1 MTVTELLAELLLK
14 YPHAYT
20 NADIV
25 PRMDRL
31 QKRIFRKLNTINY
44 ATTTTI
50 ANTATYATT
59 LKSQQIRK
67 ITVDAVDYGYWT
79 PEEDKPARYWY
90 WNNGNITL
98 FPTPLTSGLTIEIWS
113 YRVPTT
119 LSTGSL
125 GSSPD
130 LDGDFHMLLV
140 YGVAKEICEDLRD
153 GSMAVAM
160 ATAYNDLYEEMMQA
174 YQNAETYVVKEIAWG

>member
-1 MTVTELLAELLLK
+1 MTVAELLSELLLK
-14 YPHAYT
+14 YPHAYANT
-20 NADIV
+20 DIV

-44 ATTTTI
+44 NTTTTI

-67 ITVDAVDYGYWT
+67 ITVDGLDYTYWT
-79 PEEDKPARYWY
+79 PEEDQPARYWY

-98 FPTPLTSGLTIEIWS
+98 SPTPTVSGLTIEIWS

-119 LSTGSL
+119 LSSGST
-125 GSSPD
+125 SATPD
-130 LDGDFHMLLV
+130 LDSDYHMLLV

-174 YQNAETYVVKEIAWG
+174 YQNSEVYVVKEIAWG